1 MNTNMKYRPVT
12 YIGPTVIKYGL
23 FKNKTFKGGIPYNY
37 PSFKG
42 LFNKCPLF
50 SRLFVEPDRLG
61 KAKNNLTAKGT
72 AENQAAAQIIEYV
85 KKEAK

>member
-1 MNTNMKYRPVT
+1 MFIPV
-12 YIGPTVIKYGL
+12 
-23 FKNKTFKGGIPYNY
+23 KNKTFKGGIPYNY

-50 SRLFVEPDRLG
+50 GKLFVEPNNLG
-61 KAKNNLTAKGT
+61 KAKSNLSTKGT
-72 AENQAAAQIIEYV
+72 VENQAAVQIIEYV